1 MLITIPK
8 AIETPESERARRS
21 LIKPHLF
28 NLSGSG
34 STLNGVVIERNLERS
49 NVDLDSAAVK
59 AAKHLIVVHS
69 ANPAR
74 LEWKMD
80 GRRKASLFAEGDAII
95 NPVGLFVAPR
105 WSAEVE
111 LLLLAIDP
119 ALVHQAAEEMNRT
132 GRVEL
137 IPRFQFRDELVR
149 QLARS
154 LIGEFEQDLPPD
166 RVYLESLTQTLI
178 AHLIRKYSV
187 AGIKP
192 PSARYGLPPRKLA
205 RVVEYI
211 NDNLGEALSLEMIAK
226 AVEISPSYF
235 LTLFKQST
243 GMAPH
248 QYVITRRIERAKVL
262 LTQTRLPIAEIATCT
277 GFADQSHLTRLMRR
291 HTGLTPKM
299 LRDG

>member
-1 MLITIPK
+1 MSITIPK
-8 AIETPESERARRS
+8 AIETPNSERARRS

-34 STLNGVVIERNLERS
+34 STLNGVIIERNLEQL
-49 NVDLDSAAVK
+49 NVDLDSAPVK
-59 AAKHLIVVHS
+59 AAKHLVVVHS

-74 LEWKMD
+74 LEWKID
-80 GRRKASLFAEGDAII
+80 GRRKAELFSEGDAIV

-119 ALVHQAAEEMNRT
+119 ALVHQVAEEMNRP

-154 LIGEFEQDLPPD
+154 LIAEFEQDLTPD
-166 RVYLESLTQTLI
+166 QVYVESLTHTLI

-187 AGIKP
+187 AGIKL
-192 PSARYGLPPRKLA
+192 PSASCGLPPRKLA
-205 RVVEYI
+205 RVIEYI
-211 NDNLGEALSLEMIAK
+211 NDHLGESLSLEVIAK
-226 AVEISPSYF
+226 VADISPSYF

-243 GMAPH
+243 GLAPH
-248 QYVITRRIERAKVL
+248 QYVITQRIEQAKAL
-262 LTQTRLPIAEIATCT
+262 LTQTRMPIAEIASRA

-291 HTGLTPKM
+291 HTGLTPKI
-299 LRDG
+299 LRSG